1 MALPR
6 AHRVRLTAEFAVVR
20 QQGASWTGRLLVL
33 AALPLPGEPHSRF
46 GFTVTK
52 RSGKAAVRNKLRR
65 RLVAV
70 IHGLRPHIT
79 APHLIITIP
88 RMGAAQ
94 ASFSTLKAE
103 WARLAHRAGLLPAAP

>member
-6 AHRVRLTAEFAVVR
+6 AHRVRLTAEFAAVR
-20 QQGASWTGRLLVL
+20 RQGASWTGRLLIL

-52 RSGKAAVRNKLRR
+52 RSGNAAVRNKLRR
-65 RLVAV
+65 RMAAV
-70 IHGLRPHIT
+70 IHGLLPQIT
-79 APHLIITIP
+79 APHLVITIP

-94 ASFSTLKAE
+94 ASFATLKAE
-103 WARLAHRAGLLPAAP
+103 WSQLARRAGLLPDAP